1 LLYHCFVWISFGNCL
16 ITVDQPVPP
25 TVECTPWRP
34 SGVHG
39 SGFLV
44 LIYTVVFLWFFA
56 LRRGA
61 NRNANDSGSR
71 LLDLEGWSIWCKH
84 IRNIFYFLLHGRSHT
99 GHTLH
104 HSITSWPIPTHPT
117 MQTELS
123 THLLTNFIQLDT
135 QVTLTVFSI
144 TYSWCYHEA
153 VYYQSLTHSSP
164 SVTDWFTDWLSQG
177 WVRIFVCVCACARK
191 GAGKHVGLYCDID
204 F

>member
-1 LLYHCFVWISFGNCL
+1 MYALASL
-16 ITVDQPVPP
+16 
-25 TVECTPWRP
+25 WRP
-34 SGVHG
+34 WVWVSCTNLYRGVPLIFCIAPWGKSQCQWFWFPPFGPGGVEYLVQTHQKYILF
-39 SGFLV
+39 SFTWTESHWPHTPPFNHFL
-44 LIYTVVFLWFFA
+44 TQTNAPNHADWA
-56 LRRGA
+56 L
-61 NRNANDSGSR
+61 
-71 LLDLEGWSIWCKH
+71 
-84 IRNIFYFLLHGRSHT
+84 
-99 GHTLH
+99 
-104 HSITSWPIPTHPT
+104 HSLTH
-117 MQTELS
+117 
-123 THLLTNFIQLDT
+123 FIQLDT